1 VDVDAVE
8 APGELA
14 DGIVAPLSDLRK
26 DGPYRLHDPRFPHGC
41 GPRQGGGEV
50 RDTSEVEPRKHPATV
65 LSAAF
70 APRRGNSSRMDQDRA
85 QLAPVATALDELTQR
100 ITVLAESYTA
110 TKDDQVATELYE
122 IERSLQQAARRLDRL
137 VRGR

>member
-1 VDVDAVE
+1 
-8 APGELA
+8 
-14 DGIVAPLSDLRK
+14 
-26 DGPYRLHDPRFPHGC
+26 
-41 GPRQGGGEV
+41 
-50 RDTSEVEPRKHPATV
+50 
-65 LSAAF
+65 
-70 APRRGNSSRMDQDRA
+70 MDQDRA